1 MMGLSKHLTGDQ
13 NDSKQLWRS
22 SIINEMPTI
31 DEVTFALYQ
40 SGVLSELQ
48 IIQLLFP
55 DGYMVS
61 NDGEL
66 VSEIDASMQDR
77 VLVEAC
83 YKSHERLANMLLTPY
98 FFDDHTG
105 HRASVAST
113 VAQIAIARDLLHVI
127 RFYVEMCA
135 ERECM
140 HHIVVWA
147 CQRPSR
153 RTQHRRSS
161 IGSNDVCARSSRARE
176 SCHLI
181 YRTCSGRLL
190 IDDEYHRIFDS
201 LMRNVPTSW
210 WVGRYLGKAAKCG
223 NLYAVER
230 LLDCEHI
237 DPSAYEN
244 DALCQA
250 SRYGHIEVVRRL
262 LRDPRIDPASFGHR
276 ALGVARSFDQVEI
289 ARLLVESSRITF
301 QCISVQDSMEMA
313 VEAHNTK
320 LVVALLADGRASLSN
335 AQIITLLGNLPTQ
348 LQTEQ
353 QAQA

>member
-61 NDGEL
+61 TDGEL

-83 YKSHERLANMLLTPY
+83 YKSHERLVDMLLTPY

-105 HRASVAST
+105 HRASVASS

-127 RFYVEMCA
+127 RFYVEMRA
-135 ERECM
+135 DRECM

-147 CQRPSR
+147 CQRPSL
-153 RTQHRRSS
+153 
-161 IGSNDVCARSSRARE
+161 VA
-176 SCHLI
+176 
-181 YRTCSGRLL
+181 
-190 IDDEYHRIFDS
+190 DDEYQRIFDS
-201 LMRNVPTSW
+201 LMRNIPTSW

-230 LLDCEHI
+230 LLDSAHI

-289 ARLLVESSRITF
+289 ARLLVESSRIAF
-301 QCISVQDSMEMA
+301 QCISVQDSMDMA

-320 LVVALLADGRASLSN
+320 LIVALLADGRASLSN
-335 AQIITLLGNLPTQ
+335 AQIITLLGNTQ
-348 LQTEQ
+348 RPTEQ

>member
-1 MMGLSKHLTGDQ
+1 
-13 NDSKQLWRS
+13 
-22 SIINEMPTI
+22 MPTT

-40 SGVLSELQ
+40 SGVLSEE
-48 IIQLLFP
+48 QLIELWFP
-55 DGYMVS
+55 DGALVS
-61 NDGEL
+61 NVD
-66 VSEIDASMQDR
+66 VAMQDR
-77 VLVEAC
+77 LLVEAC
-83 YKSHERLANMLLTPY
+83 YKSHERLVEILLVPS

-105 HRASVAST
+105 HRASVATT
-113 VAQIAIARDLLHVI
+113 VEQIAIARDLLRVI
-127 RFYVEMCA
+127 RFYVEMRA
-135 ERECM
+135 ESESL
-140 HHIVVWA
+140 HNIVVWA
-147 CQRPSR
+147 CQRPSL
-153 RTQHRRSS
+153 
-161 IGSNDVCARSSRARE
+161 VA
-176 SCHLI
+176 
-181 YRTCSGRLL
+181 
-190 IDDEYHRIFDS
+190 DDEYHRIFDS

-335 AQIITLLGNLPTQ
+335 AQLIKLLGHHPTQ
-348 LQTEQ
+348 RPTEEHSPST
-353 QAQA
+353 A

>member
-55 DGYMVS
+55 DGYMFS
-61 NDGEL
+61 TDGEL

-83 YKSHERLANMLLTPY
+83 YKSHERLVDMLLTPY

-105 HRASVAST
+105 HRASVASS

-127 RFYVEMCA
+127 RFYVEMRA
-135 ERECM
+135 DRECM

-147 CQRPSR
+147 CQRPSL
-153 RTQHRRSS
+153 
-161 IGSNDVCARSSRARE
+161 VA
-176 SCHLI
+176 
-181 YRTCSGRLL
+181 
-190 IDDEYHRIFDS
+190 DDEYQRIFDS
-201 LMRNVPTSW
+201 LMRNIPTSW
-210 WVGRYLGKAAKCG
+210 WVGRAIPTIPTNSGRTGRYLGKAAKCG

-230 LLDCEHI
+230 LLDSEHI

-244 DALCQA
+244 HALCQA

-262 LRDPRIDPASFGHR
+262 LRDPRIDPARFGHR
-276 ALGVARSFDQVEI
+276 ALGVARSFDQAAI
-289 ARLLVESSRITF
+289 AKLLVESSRITF
-301 QCISVQDSMEMA
+301 QCISVQDSMDMA
-313 VEAHNTK
+313 VDEHNTS
-320 LVVALLADGRASLSN
+320 LVVALLADGHASLSN
-335 AQIITLLGNLPTQ
+335 AQLIKLLGHHPTQ
-348 LQTEQ
+348 RPTEEHSQ
-353 QAQA
+353 STA

>member
-1 MMGLSKHLTGDQ
+1 
-13 NDSKQLWRS
+13 
-22 SIINEMPTI
+22 
-31 DEVTFALYQ
+31 
-40 SGVLSELQ
+40 LSEIQL
-48 IIQLLFP
+48 IQLLFP

-61 NDGEL
+61 TDGEL
-66 VSEIDASMQDR
+66 VSEIDVSMQDR

-83 YKSHERLANMLLTPY
+83 YKSHERLANMFLTPY

-105 HRASVAST
+105 HRAIVAST

-147 CQRPSR
+147 CQRPSL
-153 RTQHRRSS
+153 
-161 IGSNDVCARSSRARE
+161 VA
-176 SCHLI
+176 
-181 YRTCSGRLL
+181 
-190 IDDEYHRIFDS
+190 DDEYHRIFDS